1 MGCTKDGFGVWKGTI
16 STVFRMTLQRSDIQR
31 LARKLAKIH
40 LDDAESDALTVD
52 IQNIM
57 GLIEQLATVNVD
69 GVIPMMTPLSEIQKF
84 RPDQVTDGNER
95 DAIVANAPES
105 RHGFFVVPKVVSA
118 S

>member
-1 MGCTKDGFGVWKGTI
+1 
-16 STVFRMTLQRSDIQR
+16 MTLQRSDIQR
-31 LARKLAKIH
+31 LAKKLAKIH
-40 LDDAESDALTVD
+40 LDDAECDALTVD

-69 GVIPMMTPLSEIQKF
+69 GVAPMMTPLSEIQKF
-84 RPDQVTDGNER
+84 RSDQVTDGNQQT
-95 DAIVANAPES
+95 AVVANAPEA

>member
-1 MGCTKDGFGVWKGTI
+1 MII
-16 STVFRMTLQRSDIQR
+16 STVFRMTLQRSDIKRIAQ
-31 LARKLAKIH
+31 KLAKIH
-40 LDDAESDALTVD
+40 LDDAECDALTLD

-69 GVIPMMTPLSEIQKF
+69 GVAPMMTPLSEIQTF
-84 RPDQVTDGNER
+84 LPDQVTEGDQQ
-95 DAIVANAPES
+95 AAVVANAPQA

>member
-1 MGCTKDGFGVWKGTI
+1 
-16 STVFRMTLQRSDIQR
+16 MTLQRSDIQR
-31 LARKLAKIH
+31 LAKKLAKIH
-40 LDDAESDALTVD
+40 LDDAESEALTVD

-69 GVIPMMTPLSEIQKF
+69 GVAPMMTPLSEIQRF
-84 RPDQVTDGNER
+84 RPDQVTDGNQQT
-95 DAIVANAPES
+95 AVVANAPEA